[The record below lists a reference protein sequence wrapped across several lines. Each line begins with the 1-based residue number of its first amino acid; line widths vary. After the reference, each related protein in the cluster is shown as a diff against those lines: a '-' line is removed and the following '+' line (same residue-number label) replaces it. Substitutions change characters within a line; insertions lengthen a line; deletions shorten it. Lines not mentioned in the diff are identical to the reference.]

1 MARAGFWVRGARG
14 KFAGAVLQKGERGTV
29 MRENVVPANPQTIRQ
44 MCQRVAFG
52 TSASAAKYMLPVI
65 GIAMEGFANKKVA
78 RREFVAMNS
87 KLLRGIANNQV
98 VGIYQPGAYMAKGIK
113 QLIPNPYKM
122 SLGSLKQPSQFIPV
136 INEDTGLIEG
146 RAIETAFTVGD
157 VITAGDIWRRVF
169 GIKPGQQLTR
179 NAIFTLNGDNY
190 CYYHDAEQQIR
201 YSQFFSDRLV
211 LTEDEGETVTLA
223 ADTTRE
229 ELNDALMSIVDTQK
243 SADTII
249 NMFTGCL
256 DITVTGTNINIAPID
271 ADAYLL
277 PSYGQSGEY
286 KLQALGFFVSEW
298 KDNIWCYS
306 TSQLVCVDPYNTPA
320 WKYGLSA
327 SAAIDTY
334 LRGLSEYSDQ
344 YTQQGGDD
352 DAINPDF

>member
-1 MARAGFWVRGARG
+1 MAHSGFWVRGARG
-14 KFAGAVLQKGERGTV
+14 KFAGAVLQKGERGTI
-29 MRENVVPANPQTIRQ
+29 MREHVVPANPQTIRQ

-52 TSASAAKYMLPVI
+52 TAASAAKFMLPVI

-87 KLLRGIANNQV
+87 KLLRSIAMDQMYGIHH
-98 VGIYQPGAYMAKGIK
+98 PGAYMAKGIK

-136 INEDTGLIEG
+136 INQETGLIEG
-146 RAIETAFTVGD
+146 PSITTDFSVGD
-157 VITAGDIWRRVF
+157 VITAGDLWRRVF

-179 NAIFTLNGDNY
+179 NAIFTLNGENY
-190 CYYHDAEQQIR
+190 CYYHDSYQQIR

-211 LTEDEGETVTLA
+211 LTEDEGDSVTLA

-229 ELNDALMSIVDTQK
+229 ALNTLLMSIVDTQK

-256 DITVTGTNINIAPID
+256 DITVTDTSINIAPID
-271 ADAYLL
+271 YDAYLL
-277 PSYGQSGEY
+277 PSYGRSGEY
-286 KLQALGFFVSEW
+286 SLQALGFFVSEW
-298 KDNIWCYS
+298 KDNSWCYS
-306 TSQLVCVDPYNTPA
+306 TSQLVVVDPYNTPA
-320 WKYGLSA
+320 WKYGLTA
-327 SAAIDTY
+327 NAAIDTY
-334 LRGLSEYSDQ
+334 MKGLSEYSDQ